1 MKENAAPLLEVHLFD
16 WQGDLYGR
24 HLRVKFLRKLRD
36 EEKYGGLDA
45 LRAAITRDAE
55 QARDY
60 FKSNG

>member
-1 MKENAAPLLEVHLFD
+1 VHLFD
-16 WQGDLYGR
+16 WTGDLYGR

-36 EEKYGGLDA
+36 EEKYEGLDA
-45 LRAAITRDAE
+45 LRSAIRRDAE